1 MALAKLKK
9 CGTILR
15 KAIQNLNENSQLD
28 FCKRLDKAELKA
40 AIELRIDV
48 LRSQNIIPVELSPVF
63 PLDFKVSL
71 LGVNI
76 YRWNRLILR

>member
-1 MALAKLKK
+1 M
-9 CGTILR
+9 
-15 KAIQNLNENSQLD
+15 
-28 FCKRLDKAELKA
+28 ELKIILSIPGEA
-40 AIELRIDV
+40 HNELRIDV

>member
-1 MALAKLKK
+1 M
-9 CGTILR
+9 
-15 KAIQNLNENSQLD
+15 
-28 FCKRLDKAELKA
+28 ELKIILSIPGEA
-40 AIELRIDV
+40 HNELRIDV

-76 YRWNRLILR
+76 YRWN